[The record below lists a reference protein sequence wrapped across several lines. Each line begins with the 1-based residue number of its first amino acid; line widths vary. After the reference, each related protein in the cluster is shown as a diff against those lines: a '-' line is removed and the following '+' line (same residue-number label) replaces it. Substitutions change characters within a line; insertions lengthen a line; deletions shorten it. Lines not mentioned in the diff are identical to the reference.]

1 MNVANRERAFVQCSK
16 RTNNRSPTSSKQRCA
31 CWICAWSDVR
41 TQCGTAASAIW
52 LFARWR
58 FIALFF
64 TDFYLGGPDEESF
77 RNQPFHVENRH
88 IFRDYEELE
97 DRVQVLLY
105 DKPGIKAYC
114 GHCRNKAAQVVA
126 AETEDSLR
134 APCGF
139 ARKAFSRAE
148 LYVVNIRHIQ
158 HHAAQLSLRLRL
170 TRRKAF
176 PGLHRSGANHN
187 H

>member
-1 MNVANRERAFVQCSK
+1 MLETYKQSIANQLDAALCMLDLCVERCPDAMWNGRVGNLAFCQVAFH
-16 RTNNRSPTSSKQRCA
+16 T
-31 CWICAWSDVR
+31 
-41 TQCGTAASAIW
+41 
-52 LFARWR
+52 
-58 FIALFF
+58 LFF

-77 RNQPFHVENRH
+77 RNQPFHVANRH

-114 GHCRNKAAQVVA
+114 GHCRNKASQVIA
-126 AETEDSLR
+126 AETEDSLQAPVWIR
-134 APCGF
+134 AKGVL
-139 ARKAFSRAE
+139 RAE

-170 TRRKAF
+170 DAKESIPWVA
-176 PGLHRSGANHN
+176 SGWRES
-187 H
+187 